1 MIDVS
6 NLTFEYPD
14 GTLALSNVTFKV
26 RRCERVAILGEN
38 GSGKTTLF
46 LCIVGLLRP
55 RSGKVLIKGIEVN
68 RKNEDTIRRIVGLV
82 FQNPD
87 DQVFLPKVYDDVAFG
102 LRNMGLDEGEVR
114 RRVTQTLRLLGIE
127 NLADK
132 STSNL
137 SLGQKKRVAIA
148 GVLAMDPEV
157 ILIDEPTAGLDHRGI
172 LEMFNILE
180 ELNENGKTIVVST
193 HDVEFV
199 ESWADKIVVLHRGR
213 CVKVGD
219 RSLLDELESFGM
231 RKPIKRTI
239 MSLFDFEL
247 SSAVVEISEDGKF
260 GYGVDDVIPE
270 IDIDLILLRGLHGPV
285 KVKVS
290 ESLYDRFLRIL
301 REKGVEVIGDEGDK
315 GGDNR
320 GSVFEA

>member
-1 MIDVS
+1 MIEVS

-14 GTLALSNVTFKV
+14 GTLALSNVTFNVKK
-26 RRCERVAILGEN
+26 CEKVAILGEN

-55 RSGKVLIKGIEVN
+55 WSGRVLIKGIEVN
-68 RKNEDTIRRIVGLV
+68 RKNEDKIRRIVGLV

-102 LRNMGLDEGEVR
+102 LRNMGLGEDEVR
-114 RRVTQTLRLLGIE
+114 KRVMKTLRLLGIE
-127 NLADK
+127 DLANK

-148 GVLAMDPEV
+148 GVLAMDPDV
-157 ILIDEPTAGLDHRGI
+157 ILIDEPTAGLDHKGI
-172 LEMFNILE
+172 LEIYNILE
-180 ELNENGKTIVVST
+180 ELNENGKTIVIST

-213 CVKVGD
+213 CVRVGD

-239 MSLFDFEL
+239 MSLVDFEL
-247 SSAVVEISEDGKF
+247 SNAVVEISKDGHF

-270 IDIDLILLRGLHGPV
+270 IDIDLILLRGLHKPV

-290 ESLYDRFLRIL
+290 ERLYNRFLRIL
-301 REKGVEVIGDEGDK
+301 RERGVEVVRNEGD
-315 GGDNR
+315 
-320 GSVFEA
+320 